1 MTAIDVLITIFVALL
16 LILTVTYFSPRTQRQ
31 VFSLKFA
38 LLMFLFVLVFSSLSV
53 SFSQQQF
60 AGTGL
65 HTSYGYPRSFY
76 FKWHSLENS
85 QQHEGLNML
94 YFLENWLVYTAVF
107 SVFGTVSIA
116 IATKQNDS

>member
-1 MTAIDVLITIFVALL
+1 MTAIDVLITILISLL
-16 LILTVTYFSPRTQRQ
+16 FILTVTYFSLRTQRQ
-31 VFSLKFA
+31 ILSLKFA
-38 LLMFLFVLVFSSLSV
+38 FLVLLLALVFSSLSGF
-53 SFSQQQF
+53 FSQQQF
-60 AGTGL
+60 AGTGI

-85 QQHEGLNML
+85 EQHEGLNIL

-116 IATKQNDS
+116 IATKQNNS